1 MTSRVECNRLKG
13 IMVEKKFTQERLA
26 RMTGI
31 SENSLARKINGHR
44 DFWYWEVVYIT
55 RLLGFN
61 NISEVFPELYNAA
74 ISQVPQ
80 ARIGSAG

>member
-26 RMTGI
+26 KMTGI

-55 RLLGFN
+55 RLLGFH
-61 NISEVFPELYNAA
+61 NISEVFPELFNAA

-80 ARIGSAG
+80 VKVG